1 MYNLLVVDDAERVR
15 DFIREGLMA
24 ENYLVETA
32 ADGDEALALA
42 QENDFDLIILDLM
55 MPGIDGQ
62 TACRMLRARGDR
74 TPIMMLTARDGIG
87 DKVQSLRGGADDYLV
102 KPFDFDELLARIE
115 ALVRR
120 YRGSGEEAEAR
131 IAVGSLAIDK
141 EAHVVHFEGREI
153 ELTAKEFQ
161 IVQLFA
167 ENPGKL
173 LSRSRILNKI
183 WGYDADPMTNVVDVY
198 ISRIRDK
205 FGWDAEMGPIKTLR
219 GVGYRLSNAIMSGPR
234 SGDARDHG

>member
-15 DFIREGLMA
+15 DFIREGLIA

-32 ADGDEALALA
+32 ANGEQALALA
-42 QENDFDLIILDLM
+42 QETDFDLIILDLM
-55 MPGIDGQ
+55 MPVMDGQ
-62 TACRMLRARGDR
+62 TACRLLRERGDQ

-102 KPFDFDELLARIE
+102 KPFDFDELLARVE

-120 YRGSGEEAEAR
+120 YRGLNEEADAR
-131 IAVGSLAIDK
+131 LSLGDLLIDR
-141 EAHVVHFEGREI
+141 ESHTVHLAGKEI

-167 ENPGKL
+167 ENAGKL

-205 FGWDAEMGPIKTLR
+205 FGWDAENGPIRTLR
-219 GVGYRLSNAIMSGPR
+219 GVGYRFTLSHSQ
-234 SGDARDHG
+234 